1 MLDVGPPRADA
12 AQAVGLPTE
21 MSASRAADAGGVDV
35 VVVAHA
41 SRDTLRACV
50 APLAGADGVRVVVVD
65 TASADPAF
73 DTIEDL
79 AGVETVHAERNG
91 GFAYGCN
98 IGIGRGSSAYVLL
111 LNPDA
116 SMAPVELDRL
126 VEAID
131 ADPTV
136 GLAAPRI
143 VDEHGEL
150 QRSVRR
156 FPRLRSAIG
165 KALLL
170 HRIWPNAAWTDDL
183 VHDAK
188 TYENAWDPE
197 WVSGACMLVRR
208 TDLEALGGLD
218 EGFFM
223 YAEDTDLCAR
233 LWERGRHIRYIP
245 TATCIHGGGHSAPRS
260 QLRTADVRSHIR
272 YVVIHEGISAARRV
286 ALATALDEL
295 THLLIRA
302 HRPGY
307 ARGHYAGLKAA
318 LAGAWSPRRAERL
331 ARESP
336 FG

>member
-1 MLDVGPPRADA
+1 MSSGVADA
-12 AQAVGLPTE
+12 
-21 MSASRAADAGGVDV
+21 GVDV

-50 APLAGADGVRVVVVD
+50 APLAGAPGVQVIVVD
-65 TASADPAF
+65 TASTDPAF
-73 DTIEDL
+73 DTVEDL
-79 AGVETVHAERNG
+79 PGTDLVAAPRNG

-98 IGIGRGSSAYVLL
+98 IGIGRGQAPYVLL

-116 SMAPVELDRL
+116 AMQADQLARL
-126 VEAID
+126 AAVLEAD
-131 ADPTV
+131 AGI

-143 VDEHGEL
+143 VDEDGVL

-156 FPRLRSAIG
+156 FPRLRSALS

-170 HRIWPNAAWTDDL
+170 HRLWPNAAWSDDL
-183 VHDAK
+183 VHDEAA
-188 TYENAWDPE
+188 YDRAWDPE

-208 TDLEALGGLD
+208 DALVALGGLD

-233 LWERGRHIRYIP
+233 LWAAGLRVRYVP
-245 TATCIHGGGHSAPRS
+245 DAVVVHGGGHSAPRS
-260 QLRTADVRSHIR
+260 QLRTADVRSHVR
-272 YVVIHEGISAARRV
+272 YVLVHEGVRAARLV

-295 THLLIRA
+295 THLVLRSR
-302 HRPGY
+302 RPGY
-307 ARGHYAGLKAA
+307 ARGHWAGLKAA
-318 LAGAWSPRRAERL
+318 LAGAWSPRRAADL
-331 ARESP
+331 AGRSP